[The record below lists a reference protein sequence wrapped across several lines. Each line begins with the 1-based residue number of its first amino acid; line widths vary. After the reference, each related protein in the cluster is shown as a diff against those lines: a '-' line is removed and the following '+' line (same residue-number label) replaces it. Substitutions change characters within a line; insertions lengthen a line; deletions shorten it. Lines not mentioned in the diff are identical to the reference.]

1 MANKEQSVLE
11 KDYKDILQ
19 IFIEEKVQFLLVGGY
34 AVGAYG
40 YVRATKDLDLWV
52 LANPENAK
60 LIIKS
65 LIRFGA
71 PMRDVSVDDFSKEG
85 IIFQI
90 GVEPIRIDIS
100 TSIEG
105 VSFQSAYQNAKTI
118 IIDNLHIPIIS
129 LEDLIINKR
138 ASGRHRDLAD
148 VEALEEIEKR
158 LQQGDALKR

>member
-1 MANKEQSVLE
+1 MINKDGILE
-11 KDYKDILQ
+11 KDYRDILQ
-19 IFIEEKVQFLLVGGY
+19 IFIEEKVQFLLIGGY

-52 LANPENAK
+52 LANPENAQ

-65 LIRFGA
+65 LVRFGA
-71 PMRDVSVDDFSKEG
+71 PMNNISVDDFSKEG

-105 VSFQSAYQNAKTI
+105 ITFESAYPNAKTI
-118 IIDNLHIPIIS
+118 VVDGLHIPVLSI
-129 LEDLIINKR
+129 EDLIKSKK

-148 VEALEEIEKR
+148 VEALEKIEKIEKQ
-158 LQQGDALKR
+158 LAAKRS